1 MALTLSEYKMTGL
14 HKAAIAQARRG
25 RHQSA
30 STKAKISGSMAGK
43 TNHAG
48 STHTEKSKDRIRHK
62 RGHDD
67 RIDGKRWIVNS
78 RDKTYRR
85 NKAPEGFKLGQR
97 KFDETNGKFN
107 ESSADLMSFAEY
119 LYSIHSSFVYS
130 V

>member
-1 MALTLSEYKMTGL
+1 MTGL

-30 STKAKISGSMAGK
+30 STKAKISKSMAGK

-85 NKAPEGFKLGQR
+85 NNAPEGFKIGQR
-97 KFDETNGKFN
+97 KFAE
-107 ESSADLMSFAEY
+107 ADNMNLMSFADY
-119 LYSIHSSFVYS
+119 LYSIT
-130 V
+130 